1 MADQKIKNPELPI
14 NKTSAMNDLDFI
26 TDILSTEKYMTA
38 SYCTALNEFS
48 HDELYQEISVI
59 FNESQDSQ
67 REIYNLMF
75 KKGFY
80 GIEAQDSNKLQQS
93 YEQFQGYMNQFPTH

>member
-1 MADQKIKNPELPI
+1 MVDQKIKNPELPI

-26 TDILSTEKYMTA
+26 TDILSTEKYMTV

-48 HDELYQEISVI
+48 HDELYQEISAI
-59 FNESQDSQ
+59 FNESQDCQ